1 MSPRHH
7 RTQPLTRLG
16 FGTYKGMMRSRRGS
30 FIVLLASGVLWL
42 PASTGYA
49 HRAPDAQAR
58 QAPAGG
64 DIATLR
70 ANGEAAMD
78 ASRFEDAEAIFEKLV
93 GLTPADPIARLQLG
107 MARTMSGRAAEAIAP
122 LREALR
128 LRPDLLPAKL
138 FLGIAYME
146 VNRPK
151 DAVAPLRQVVQADG
165 SNVNARQALAEALLA
180 LEQFGE
186 ASVQLEAVTKAQPAL
201 PQVWAALGRTYEG
214 ISRAA
219 FARLQEIDPDSPYV
233 WLLVADVMVVEEKH
247 AQAFDL
253 IRKAQEALPTLPG
266 VHRQLATVYAAS
278 GHADWAAVEQ
288 QRADAEKPACATV
301 PVACAYLA
309 GKYRDVITRTATATQ
324 ATALYWRARA
334 ANDLA
339 IGAFGTLEQLPP
351 SVDRFVV
358 RAGIARDQ
366 GQPLEAAAQLREALK
381 LAPGDPGLERDLA
394 GALYA
399 SGDVEQ
405 ALPLLEKL
413 LASNPN
419 APDLLIA
426 VGDGLLR
433 GTQVER
439 AVTLLKKA
447 VSLDP
452 SQTAAQGLLGRALL
466 QAGDAAGSIPHLEA
480 ALAADQDGSVHYQLA
495 QAVQRTGNAER
506 AKVLLA
512 EYQKR
517 AEAAAP
523 PEPVSPASAPT
534 ITPPVP

>member
-7 RTQPLTRLG
+7 RTQPLTRPGLA
-16 FGTYKGMMRSRRGS
+16 TYKGMMRSRSGS
-30 FIVLLASGVLWL
+30 LIVLLASGVLLL
-42 PASTGYA
+42 PASVGSA
-49 HRAPDAQAR
+49 RHAPDAQAR

-64 DIATLR
+64 EVAALR

-78 ASRFEDAEAIFEKLV
+78 ASRFGDAEAIFEKLV

-107 MARTMSGRAAEAIAP
+107 MARTMNGRATEAIAP

-146 VNRPK
+146 TNRPK
-151 DAVAPLRQVVQADG
+151 EAVTPLRQVVQADG

-180 LEQFGE
+180 LEQYGE
-186 ASVQLEAVTKAQPAL
+186 ASVQLEAVTRAQPAL
-201 PQVWAALGRTYEG
+201 PQAWAALGRTYEG
-214 ISRAA
+214 IARAA
-219 FARLQEIDPDSPYV
+219 FARLQDIDPDSPYV
-233 WLLVADVMVVEEKH
+233 WLLIADVMTVEEKH
-247 AQAFDL
+247 PQAFDL
-253 IRKAQEALPTLPG
+253 IKKAQAALPTLPG
-266 VHRQLATVYAAS
+266 IHRQLAAVYAAS
-278 GHADWAAVEQ
+278 GHTDWAALEQ
-288 QRADAEKPACATV
+288 QRADAEKPACASI

-309 GKYRDVITRTATATQ
+309 GQQRDVIARTATASQ
-324 ATALYWRARA
+324 PAALYWRARA

-339 IGAFGTLEQLPP
+339 GAAFSALEDLPP

-366 GQPLEAAAQLREALK
+366 GRPLDAAAQLREALK
-381 LAPGDPGLERDLA
+381 LAPGDPGLEHDLA

-399 SGDVEQ
+399 SGDIDQ

-426 VGDGLLR
+426 VGDALLR
-433 GTQVER
+433 GQQVER

-452 SQTAAQGLLGRALL
+452 AQTAAHGLLGRALL
-466 QAGDAAGSIPHLEA
+466 QTGDAAAAIPHLEA
-480 ALAADQDGSVHYQLA
+480 ALAADQDGSIHYQLA
-495 QAVQRTGNAER
+495 QAVQRTGNADR